1 MKKVLFLCAAGMST
15 TLLVNKTMEA
25 VHKAGKEEEL
35 TFFANEVSNADES
48 VLQADC
54 VLLAPQVR
62 FKMADLKK
70 RFPGLKIDLIPPQVY
85 GMCNG
90 PAIIK
95 QAEELLK

>member
-1 MKKVLFLCAAGMST
+1 
-15 TLLVNKTMEA
+15 
-25 VHKAGKEEEL
+25 
-35 TFFANEVSNADES
+35 
-48 VLQADC
+48 

>member
-1 MKKVLFLCAAGMST
+1 MKNVLFLCAAGMST
-15 TLLVNKTMEA
+15 SLLVNKTMEA
-25 VHKAGKEEEL
+25 VRKAGKEEEL
-35 TFFANEVSNADES
+35 TFFASEVNNAED
-48 VLQADC
+48 VVPKADC

-62 FKMADLKK
+62 FKLKDLKK
-70 RFPGLKIDLIPPQVY
+70 RFPDVKIDLIPPAVY